1 LSEIRSRYIDR
12 KGRVGAPG
20 ARGQDTAAGRS
31 AGDAD
36 GCIGEKINM
45 LAPNPAV
52 RDETPVI
59 IIALEAGGRALM
71 TRDMELIRKIFAQI
85 KGWTSVDLQAIEL
98 PDVEP
103 LILARHIEMLH
114 EARLIEAQ
122 KSTPLHGPPKFAVK
136 DLTWAG
142 HDFAAAIE
150 NDTVWNTIKQ
160 KLSAKELA
168 GLPLGIVKDV
178 AMGLLSHQIKSMF
191 GL

>member
-1 LSEIRSRYIDR
+1 
-12 KGRVGAPG
+12 
-20 ARGQDTAAGRS
+20 
-31 AGDAD
+31 
-36 GCIGEKINM
+36 M

-71 TRDMELIRKIFAQI
+71 TGDMELIRKIFAQI

-122 KSTPLHGPPKFAVK
+122 KSTPLCTAHPNSQ
-136 DLTWAG
+136 LR
-142 HDFAAAIE
+142 I
-150 NDTVWNTIKQ
+150 
-160 KLSAKELA
+160 
-168 GLPLGIVKDV
+168 
-178 AMGLLSHQIKSMF
+178 
-191 GL
+191 